1 MWRSSLSGWCNSNP
15 HSLHLVLVDFPF
27 FPKRPMTYDFYE
39 LIKRFFIPCSLA
51 IKNITVLGSGV
62 MGHGIAQV
70 SATAGYNVVLRDIKQ
85 EFLDKAMEKIKWSLD
100 KLVTKEK
107 ISSEEGATIFSRIT
121 PIVDLNDAV
130 KDAELVIEV
139 VPEIMDLKKQVYAE
153 LDKVAKPEVVFA
165 SNTSTLPITEIAN
178 TTSRPDKFI
187 GIHFF
192 NPPQLM
198 KLVEVIPGEKT
209 SQEITNLTQ
218 EFVKSVNKQAVLC
231 RKDVP
236 GFIINRLFIP
246 MVHEACYLQDRTGST
261 LEEIDSAVKFKL
273 GFPMGI
279 FELAD
284 FTGMDV
290 IHKATVEMHLRDKKV
305 ITPHKTIEKMFDE
318 KKLGQKSGEG
328 YYKYSDDKY
337 ERVELS
343 EELAQKCNPI
353 QLVANVLNNAA
364 WLITNGASDI
374 EEIEMAARL
383 GLGLRKPLFETAKE
397 VGIKNIVDELNNLAQ
412 IHGEFYKPDPLLESM
427 V

>member
-1 MWRSSLSGWCNSNP
+1 MLN
-15 HSLHLVLVDFPF
+15 
-27 FPKRPMTYDFYE
+27 
-39 LIKRFFIPCSLA
+39 

-85 EFLDKAMEKIKWSLD
+85 EFLDKAMEKIRWSLD

-107 ISSEEGATIFSRIT
+107 ISKEEGDAIFSRIT

-130 KDAELVIEV
+130 KDSEMIIEV
-139 VPEIMDLKKQVYAE
+139 VPEIMDLKKKVYAE
-153 LDKVAKPEVVFA
+153 LDKAANSDVIFA

-198 KLVEVIPGEKT
+198 KLVEIIPGEKT
-209 SQEITNLTQ
+209 SQEITALTQ

-246 MVHEACYLQDRTGST
+246 MVHEACYLQDRTGAT

-290 IHKATVEMHLRDKKV
+290 IHKATIEMHLRDKKV
-305 ITPHKTIEKMFDE
+305 INPHKTVEKMFDE

-353 QLVANVLNNAA
+353 QLIANILNNAA

-374 EEIEMAARL
+374 EEIEKAAKL

-397 VGIKNIVDELNNLAQ
+397 IGIQNIVSELNKLAQ
-412 IHGEFYKPDPLLESM
+412 EHGEFYKPDPLLKSM
-427 V
+427 T

>member
-1 MWRSSLSGWCNSNP
+1 
-15 HSLHLVLVDFPF
+15 
-27 FPKRPMTYDFYE
+27 MTV
-39 LIKRFFIPCSLA
+39 
-51 IKNITVLGSGV
+51 KNITVLGSGV

-100 KLVTKEK
+100 KLVSKEK
-107 ISSEEGATIFSRIT
+107 ISKEEGDSIFSRIT
-121 PIVDLNDAV
+121 PIVDLNEAV
-130 KDAELVIEV
+130 KNAELVIEV
-139 VPEIMDLKKQVYAE
+139 VPEIMDLKKLVYAE
-153 LDKVAKPEVVFA
+153 LDKVAGPEVIFA

-178 TTSRPDKFI
+178 TTSRPEKFI

-209 SQEITNLTQ
+209 SQEITDLTQ
-218 EFVKSVNKQAVLC
+218 EYVKSVNKQAVLC

-246 MVHEACYLQDRTGST
+246 MVHEACFAQDRTNAT

-305 ITPHKTIEKMFDE
+305 INPHPTVEKMFNE

-337 ERVELS
+337 ERVMLS
-343 EELAQKCNPI
+343 EELAQKFNPI
-353 QLVANVLNNAA
+353 QLVANIVNNAA

-374 EEIEMAARL
+374 GEIEKAAQL
-383 GLGLRKPLFETAKE
+383 GLGLKKPLFETAKE
-397 VGIKNIVDELNNLAQ
+397 IGIKNIVDELNKLAEKY
-412 IHGEFYKPDPLLESM
+412 GEFYKPDPLLISM
-427 V
+427 Q

>member
-1 MWRSSLSGWCNSNP
+1 ML
-15 HSLHLVLVDFPF
+15 
-27 FPKRPMTYDFYE
+27 
-39 LIKRFFIPCSLA
+39 

-70 SATAGYNVVLRDIKQ
+70 SATAGYNIVLRDVKQ

-107 ISSEEGATIFSRIT
+107 ISKEEGDAIFSRIT
-121 PIVDLNDAV
+121 PIVDLNEAV
-130 KDAELVIEV
+130 KDAEMVIEA
-139 VPEIMDLKKQVYAE
+139 VPEIMDLKKSVYAE
-153 LDKVAKPEVVFA
+153 LDKATGPKVIFA

-178 TTSRPDKFI
+178 TISRPEKFI

-209 SQEITNLTQ
+209 SQSIIDMTQ
-218 EFVKSVNKQAVLC
+218 EYVKSVNKQSVLC

-246 MVHEACYLQDRTGST
+246 MVHEACFVKDRTGAT
-261 LEEIDSAVKFKL
+261 LEEIDSVVKFKL

-305 ITPHKTIEKMFDE
+305 INPHILVKKMFDE

-337 ERVELS
+337 ERVILS
-343 EELAQKCNPI
+343 EELAEKCNPI
-353 QLVANVLNNAA
+353 QLVANILNNAA
-364 WLITNGASDI
+364 WLVTNGVSDI
-374 EEIEMAARL
+374 EEIEKAVKL
-383 GLGLRKPLFETAKE
+383 GLGFKKPLFETAKE
-397 VGIKNIVDELNNLAQ
+397 IGIKNIVNELNSLTDK
-412 IHGEFYKPDPLLESM
+412 HGEFYRPDPLLISM
-427 V
+427 Q

>member
-1 MWRSSLSGWCNSNP
+1 LP
-15 HSLHLVLVDFPF
+15 L
-27 FPKRPMTYDFYE
+27 
-39 LIKRFFIPCSLA
+39 
-51 IKNITVLGSGV
+51 KNITILGSGV

-70 SATAGYNVVLRDIKQ
+70 SATAGYNIVLRDIKQ

-100 KLVTKEK
+100 KLVSKEK
-107 ISSEEGATIFSRIT
+107 ISKEEGDAIYSRIT

-153 LDKVAKPEVVFA
+153 LDKAAKPEVIFA

-178 TTSRPDKFI
+178 TTSRPEKFI

-209 SQEITNLTQ
+209 SQEITDFTQ
-218 EFVKSVNKQAVLC
+218 EFVKSVNKQSVLC

-246 MVHEACYLQDRTGST
+246 MVHEACYLQDRLGAT

-290 IHKATVEMHLRDKKV
+290 IHKATIEMHLRDKKV
-305 ITPHKTIEKMFDE
+305 IKPHKVVEQMFNE

-343 EELAQKCNPI
+343 EELAVNCNPI
-353 QLVANVLNNAA
+353 QLVANILNNAA
-364 WLITNGASDI
+364 WLITNGVSDI
-374 EEIEMAARL
+374 EEIEKAAKL
-383 GLGLRKPLFETAKE
+383 GLGLKKPIFETAKE
-397 VGIKNIVDELNNLAQ
+397 YGIDKIINELSELSEKY
-412 IHGEFYKPDPLLESM
+412 GEFYEPDPLLKTLK
-427 V
+427 

>member
-1 MWRSSLSGWCNSNP
+1 MLN
-15 HSLHLVLVDFPF
+15 
-27 FPKRPMTYDFYE
+27 
-39 LIKRFFIPCSLA
+39 

-85 EFLDKAMEKIKWSLD
+85 EFLDKAMEKIRWSLD

-107 ISSEEGATIFSRIT
+107 ISKEEGDAIFSRIT

-130 KDAELVIEV
+130 KNSEMIIEV
-139 VPEIMDLKKQVYAE
+139 VPEIMDLKKKVYAE
-153 LDKVAKPEVVFA
+153 LDKAANPEVIFA

-209 SQEITNLTQ
+209 SQEITALTQ

-246 MVHEACYLQDRTGST
+246 MVHEACYLQDRTGAT

-290 IHKATVEMHLRDKKV
+290 IHKATIEMHLRDKKV
-305 ITPHKTIEKMFDE
+305 INPHKTVEKMFDE

-374 EEIEMAARL
+374 EENEKAAKL

-397 VGIKNIVDELNNLAQ
+397 IGIQNIVSELNKLAQ
-412 IHGEFYKPDPLLESM
+412 EYGEFYKPDPLLETM
-427 V
+427 I

>member
-1 MWRSSLSGWCNSNP
+1 MP
-15 HSLHLVLVDFPF
+15 V
-27 FPKRPMTYDFYE
+27 
-39 LIKRFFIPCSLA
+39 
-51 IKNITVLGSGV
+51 KNITVLGSGV

-100 KLVTKEK
+100 KLVSKEK
-107 ISSEEGATIFSRIT
+107 ISKEEGDSIFARIT
-121 PIVDLNDAV
+121 PIVDLNEAV
-130 KDAELVIEV
+130 KNAELVIEV
-139 VPEIMDLKKQVYAE
+139 VPEIMDLKKSVYAE
-153 LDKVAKPEVVFA
+153 LDKAAGPEVIFA

-178 TTSRPDKFI
+178 TTSRPEKFI

-209 SQEITNLTQ
+209 GQEITELTQ

-246 MVHEACYLQDRTGST
+246 MVHEACFAQDRTNAT

-290 IHKATVEMHLRDKKV
+290 IHKATTEMHLRDKKV
-305 ITPHKTIEKMFDE
+305 INPHPTIEKMFDE

-337 ERVELS
+337 ERVTLS
-343 EELAQKCNPI
+343 EELAQKFNPI
-353 QLVANVLNNAA
+353 QLVANILNNAA

-374 EEIEMAARL
+374 EEIEKAAQL
-383 GLGLRKPLFETAKE
+383 GLGLKKPLFETAKE
-397 VGIKNIVDELNNLAQ
+397 IGIKNIVEELNKLAEK
-412 IHGEFYKPDPLLESM
+412 HGEFYKPDPLLISM
-427 V
+427 Q

>member
-1 MWRSSLSGWCNSNP
+1 MP
-15 HSLHLVLVDFPF
+15 V
-27 FPKRPMTYDFYE
+27 
-39 LIKRFFIPCSLA
+39 
-51 IKNITVLGSGV
+51 KNITVLGSGV

-107 ISSEEGATIFSRIT
+107 ISKEEGDAIYSRII
-121 PIVDLNDAV
+121 PIVDLNEAV

-139 VPEIMDLKKQVYAE
+139 VPEIMELKKSVYAE
-153 LDKVAKPEVVFA
+153 LDKAAAPEVIFA

-178 TTSRPDKFI
+178 TTSRPEKFI

-209 SQEITNLTQ
+209 SQEITELTK
-218 EFVKSVNKQAVLC
+218 EYVKSVNKQVVVC

-246 MVHEACYLQDRTGST
+246 MVHEACFLKDRTGAT
-261 LEEIDSAVKFKL
+261 LEEIDSAVKFNL

-290 IHKATVEMHLRDKKV
+290 IHKATTEMHLRDKKV
-305 ITPHKTIEKMFDE
+305 IKPHPLVEKMFDE

-337 ERVELS
+337 ERVSLS
-343 EELAQKCNPI
+343 KELAAKCNPI
-353 QLVANVLNNAA
+353 QLVANILNNAA

-374 EEIEMAARL
+374 EEIEKASQL
-383 GLGLRKPLFETAKE
+383 GLGLKKPLFETAKE
-397 VGIKNIVDELNNLAQ
+397 IGIKNIVDELNKLADE
-412 IHGEFYKPDPLLESM
+412 HGEFYKPDPLLVSM
-427 V
+427 Q

>member
-1 MWRSSLSGWCNSNP
+1 MS
-15 HSLHLVLVDFPF
+15 V
-27 FPKRPMTYDFYE
+27 
-39 LIKRFFIPCSLA
+39 
-51 IKNITVLGSGV
+51 KNITVLGSGV

-100 KLVTKEK
+100 KLVSKEK
-107 ISSEEGATIFSRIT
+107 ISKEEGDSIFARIT
-121 PIVDLNDAV
+121 PIVDLNEAV
-130 KDAELVIEV
+130 KNAELVIEV
-139 VPEIMDLKKQVYAE
+139 VPEIMDLKKSVYAE
-153 LDKVAKPEVVFA
+153 LDKAAGPEVIFA

-178 TTSRPDKFI
+178 TTSRPEKFI

-209 SQEITNLTQ
+209 GEDITELTQ

-246 MVHEACYLQDRTGST
+246 MVHEACFAQDRTNAT

-290 IHKATVEMHLRDKKV
+290 IHKATTEMHLRDKKV
-305 ITPHKTIEKMFDE
+305 INPHPTVEKMFDE

-337 ERVELS
+337 ERVTLS
-343 EELAQKCNPI
+343 EELAQKFNPI
-353 QLVANVLNNAA
+353 QLVANILNNAA

-374 EEIEMAARL
+374 EEIEKAAQL

-397 VGIKNIVDELNNLAQ
+397 IGIKNIVDELNKLAEK
-412 IHGEFYKPDPLLESM
+412 HGEFYKPDPLLISM
-427 V
+427 Q